1 MNQAGNKMGDDR
13 EPGEIRLDRPFGL
26 LGGIA
31 LVIGGVIGMGI
42 YALIAVVAAQAGS
55 ALWLAFTIA
64 ILVSIIGVVPLIQI
78 ASALP
83 RAGGGYLYTSRLL
96 NPLMGT
102 LTSNLALLGACSSTA
117 LVAVGLAGYITPY
130 LPFDIPVRW
139 VAILLPL
146 LFLAVSFFG
155 LRLAT
160 WLQMALAAQLIIAL
174 LVYALAGSFKYS
186 FSLSITL
193 PQGIGGMIMAS
204 ILCYSVCLGFQVI
217 AEMGEEMRNAR
228 RNIPLS
234 LFIGGAIVLVIYIL
248 VGTVFINAVP
258 YDFEE
263 IKAMTAPLTETGEI
277 FLPAF
282 WVIFLSIG
290 ALSAGLTSF
299 NAGAIA
305 LPRELFSQARDGIM
319 PGFLKKIDPR
329 TRSPLNAVAA
339 FFLLVMILIL
349 TGQSIDFL
357 GVMAAVG
364 ILLMTAIMAIAAV
377 RLPKKFPERYAAAFF
392 KLSKTWLII
401 FAIISTV
408 SSLGFVF
415 IVLMELPIV
424 GIIYIAWII
433 LVIVYYFMR
442 VSRLKKSGFDWEAAI
457 GRIPG
462 FDEE

>member
-1 MNQAGNKMGDDR
+1 MPHGGNKSGSGGD
-13 EPGEIRLDRPFGL
+13 PGEIRLDRPFGL

-55 ALWLAFTIA
+55 ALWLAFSIA
-64 ILVSIIGVVPLIQI
+64 ILVSIIGVIPLIQI

-102 LTSNLALLGACSSTA
+102 LTSNLALLGASSSTA

-130 LPFDIPVRW
+130 LPIDIPARW
-139 VAILLPL
+139 VALLLPL
-146 LFLAVSFFG
+146 LFLAVSFLG

-160 WLQMALAAQLIIAL
+160 WLQMVLAAQLIIAL
-174 LVYALAGSFKYS
+174 LVYAFVGSFKTS
-186 FSLSITL
+186 FSLSISP
-193 PQGIGGMIMAS
+193 PQGSGGMIMAS

-248 VGTVFINAVP
+248 VGTVFINAIA
-258 YDFEE
+258 YDFEK
-263 IKAMTAPLTETGEI
+263 IMAMDAPLTETGKI

-319 PGFLKKIDPR
+319 PKFLKKIDPR

-339 FFLLVMILIL
+339 FFVLVIILIL
-349 TGQSIDFL
+349 TGQSIEFL

-377 RLPKKFPERYAAAFF
+377 RLPKKFPQRYAAAYF
-392 KLSKTWLII
+392 KLPGAWLII
-401 FAIISTV
+401 IACISTI
-408 SSLGFVF
+408 SSLAFVF
-415 IVLMELPIV
+415 IVLMELPVV
-424 GIIYIAWII
+424 GVIYTVWIAVLIA
-433 LVIVYYFMR
+433 YYFVR
-442 VSRLKKSGFDWEAAI
+442 VNHLKKSGFGWEAAI